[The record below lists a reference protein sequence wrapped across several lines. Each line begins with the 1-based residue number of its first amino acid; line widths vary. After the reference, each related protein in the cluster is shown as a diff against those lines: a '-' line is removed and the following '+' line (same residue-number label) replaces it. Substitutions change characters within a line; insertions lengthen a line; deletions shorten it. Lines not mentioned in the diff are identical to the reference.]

1 MHGSLLDVKS
11 LHMQV
16 DVDNFV
22 EVEVI
27 YYIYF
32 VVNENLLVDLV
43 NP

>member
-1 MHGSLLDVKS
+1 VHGSLLDVES

-32 VVNENLLVDLV
+32 VFNENLLVDLV